1 MMFIP
6 YPLEKVAAVGSVD
19 VLFLHS
25 GPTCARCLATYT
37 VTYTLVLQK
46 VPSEGS

>member
-6 YPLEKVAAVGSVD
+6 YLLEKVAAVGSVD

-25 GPTCARCLATYT
+25 GPTCARRLATYT
-37 VTYTLVLQK
+37 VTYTRRI
-46 VPSEGS
+46 

>member
-6 YPLEKVAAVGSVD
+6 YLLEKVAAVGSVD

-25 GPTCARCLATYT
+25 GPPCGLRLATYT
-37 VTYTLVLQK
+37 VTYTRRI
-46 VPSEGS
+46 